1 MKTFLFLDDW
11 MLDSQRDVV
20 RRFGRPEP
28 VKADPVPFIGNY
40 ATVLY
45 DPDPQR
51 RYKAARPVRRTGCTG
66 GWTPSIPSS
75 RADPSLGM
83 GSGTASR

>member
-45 DPDPQR
+45 DPER
-51 RYKAARPVRRTGCTG
+51 GCYRAWYNRPIEHG
-66 GWTPSIPSS
+66 GKRSGLFAWPKVPMATAGS
-75 RADPSLGM
+75 R
-83 GSGTASR
+83 